1 MTDRN
6 EQWKSGGQCS
16 ICKRKN
22 YCKKQC
28 KANKENFKKEMLD
41 SFIDNVSMKSKLSA
55 LKIMS
60 ILGSGKDE

>member
-1 MTDRN
+1 MTDRG

-16 ICKRKN
+16 ICRRKS

-28 KANKENFKKEMLD
+28 KANKENFKQEMLD
-41 SFIDNVSMKSKLSA
+41 SFIDNLSMKSKLSA